1 MLAASGTSVAQA
13 QVEVTPFVASYYPLS
28 TLNER
33 TDVPL
38 PSFQG
43 TPPGTINREQDNGP
57 MLGARASTP
66 LTGNIRLEGEFG
78 VAFSNVSQSQLPRDS
93 VGAGLTVRQSS
104 HVFLGSARAVLRPRR
119 QNFYGLAGLGIVARG
134 GEAWK
139 GVEQKAKVAG
149 VLGIGVRAAVNP
161 KLSLTFS
168 AESYIYSFS
177 LNSAQ
182 LFNSDSKLQAD
193 LVVAVGVP
201 IGSH

>member
-1 MLAASGTSVAQA
+1 
-13 QVEVTPFVASYYPLS
+13 
-28 TLNER
+28 
-33 TDVPL
+33 
-38 PSFQG
+38 
-43 TPPGTINREQDNGP
+43 
-57 MLGARASTP
+57 
-66 LTGNIRLEGEFG
+66 
-78 VAFSNVSQSQLPRDS
+78 
-93 VGAGLTVRQSS
+93 
-104 HVFLGSARAVLRPRR
+104 VFLGSARAVLRPRR

-134 GEAWK
+134 GDAWK